1 MFVITDNGSLQQ
13 VLVFADNGSLQH
25 VLVFSSSF
33 FLFLLLISVV
43 IALSLFASCLPF
55 FVLQSGIMHTFVLEE
70 LEQAEW
76 PLLEFIKLKFVK
88 EVIVV
93 VLFLRESCC
102 CVENLDC
109 SPLAN
114 TEHQVSTE
122 RSSHVDTETAERR
135 SRCNWQAKTAL
146 ITSSNAAPRPQRPQ
160 GLLGTLFPG
169 RPQRL
174 SHAAPVL

>member
-1 MFVITDNGSLQQ
+1 MKNKIKQKRHYYGCYMFVITDNGSLQQ

-43 IALSLFASCLPF
+43 IALSLFPSCLPF

-122 RSSHVDTETAERR
+122 GLRM
-135 SRCNWQAKTAL
+135 W
-146 ITSSNAAPRPQRPQ
+146 IPRLQRDVLVVTGKPK
-160 GLLGTLFPG
+160 LL
-169 RPQRL
+169 
-174 SHAAPVL
+174 